1 MPEGCA
7 RGGPALPAA
16 DRLPP
21 GPPLESPGVPRAAGP
36 CSCGTPPGGHR
47 ATAFLLEAGR
57 RLSASL
63 NTRRCARATAELA
76 ASFLADTALVVL
88 PADHARRSAWLRV
101 SAGRP
106 GLQEGTVSA
115 AEASR
120 VPGLAEALAGFPPV
134 PSRWLDPAQAPGW
147 LLPPGSGPA
156 GHLLV
161 TPLPGNG
168 VAAGALVLA
177 RRRGG
182 PAFHDDI
189 EALAGLFAARAG
201 AAISAAALHQE
212 QNAVNAVLTAALL
225 PPGLPSID
233 GVELAGSL
241 RVAHQAARI
250 GGDFYDVFLP
260 AAGDAPAASGRAAAP
275 LAVLGDVCG
284 KGAPAAVLAG
294 QILQSLRALL
304 LVERRPERLAA
315 LINRSLIESP
325 APDSYATMVTAELHR
340 AAGGRLRLD
349 LAAAGHPA
357 PLVLRADG
365 TVEEVPA
372 RGTLLGLLPDAELL
386 PAAVDLA
393 PGELCLLYSD
403 GVTEA
408 FGGPAGREMYGEQR
422 LKDALATCAGMP
434 AEAVVQRLEQL
445 GTEWLA
451 GGEHDDRA
459 LLAIRARPR

>member
-16 DRLPP
+16 ARPPAGWSAGPSAEVPPAAPRSP
-21 GPPLESPGVPRAAGP
+21 GPLPGER
-36 CSCGTPPGGHR
+36 R
-47 ATAFLLEAGR
+47 ATEFLLEAGR

-76 ASFLADTALVVL
+76 ASFLADAALVVL
-88 PADHARRSAWLRV
+88 PPDETRRSAWLRV
-101 SAGRP
+101 TAGRP
-106 GLQEGTVSA
+106 GLQEGAVSV
-115 AEASR
+115 AEAAR

-147 LLPPGSGPA
+147 LLPPGFGPA

-182 PAFHDDI
+182 PAFHDGI
-189 EALAGLFAARAG
+189 ETLVRLFAARAG

-225 PPGLPSID
+225 PPDLPSID
-233 GVELAGSL
+233 GVELGGSL
-241 RVAHQAARI
+241 RVAHQAARV
-250 GGDFYDVFLP
+250 GGDFYDVCLP
-260 AAGDAPAASGRAAAP
+260 AADDPPAACGQVPAP

-284 KGAPAAVLAG
+284 KGAQAAVLAG
-294 QILQSLRALL
+294 QIRQSLRALL
-304 LVERRPERLAA
+304 LVERRPARLAS
-315 LINRSLIESP
+315 LINRSLLACP
-325 APDSYATMVTAELHR
+325 APDSYATMVMAELHR
-340 AAGGRLRLD
+340 TGGGRLRLD
-349 LAAAGHPA
+349 LAVAGHPT

-365 TVEEVPA
+365 TVDEPPGH
-372 RGTLLGLLPDAELL
+372 GTLLGLLPDAE
-386 PAAVDLA
+386 PALCAVDLA

-408 FGGPAGREMYGEQR
+408 FGGPTGREMYGEQR

-451 GGEHDDRA
+451 GGGHDDRA